1 MGIKLSTFVV
11 FMFVAVDALGGA
23 VETIEATTKLE
34 TAWSKDVPCAVSSD
48 GEGGCKPSRCRR
60 KIVDGLFSDDE
71 INRLLSISERAFALR
86 DAEPSGGPSIF
97 DLNTGF
103 IRDSKGL
110 DNVFFSRNLDLF
122 SEEDFRIYGQIIHK
136 LKSKVQE
143 YLQVPKK
150 RIDMDARTALYF
162 TAPTFVT
169 RLDGRND
176 SWEPAEIHDEYW
188 HLHVDKNSTSH
199 YDYSGLLYLSTQDV
213 DFTGGRLR
221 FFARDEVTVEE
232 VVEPRRGRALFF
244 TSGPENPHGV
254 DRVLTGTRFVLSF
267 WFTCDPRREF
277 QIFLDGKAH
286 KTFGQQYVAKFQQQ
300 HSRSRSGEL

>member
-1 MGIKLSTFVV
+1 ML
-11 FMFVAVDALGGA
+11 VAVVAFLVALVAKLAGG
-23 VETIEATTKLE
+23 VETISATTKLE
-34 TAWSKDVPCAVSSD
+34 TAWSKEVPCAQVSD
-48 GEGGCKPSRCRR
+48 GKDGCKPTRCSRQV
-60 KIVDGLFSDDE
+60 VDGLFSEEE
-71 INRLLSISERAFALR
+71 ILKLLSISERALALR
-86 DAEPSGGPSIF
+86 DAESRKAGGSGGPSIF

-103 IRDSKGL
+103 IRDSHGL
-110 DNVFFSRNLDLF
+110 DNIFFSRNLDLF
-122 SEEDFRIYGQIIHK
+122 SEEDFRSYGQIIHK

-143 YLQVPKK
+143 HLQVS
-150 RIDMDARTALYF
+150 TLYF

-169 RLDGRND
+169 RLDGRNE
-176 SWEPAEIHDEYW
+176 SWEPSGIHDEYW
-188 HLHVDKNSTSH
+188 HLHVDQNSTAH

-221 FFARDEVTVEE
+221 FFARDEVAVEE

-254 DRVLTGTRFVLSF
+254 DRVLTGARFVLSF

-286 KTFGQQYVAKFQQQ
+286 KEFGKSYVAKFQQQ
-300 HSRSRSGEL
+300 QEARSRSGEL